1 MLLRL
6 KRLAQEVYLLQEVAQ
21 LVEACLELN
30 YHLKEDCLSL
40 RQPRQL
46 LILRLD
52 NLLQVQ
58 ILDKLRN
65 KNLLSA
71 KLKFNRHR
79 AQNLKCLVSNL
90 PKDQVSVSKLQQL
103 NPNHYSGGSK
113 LPIISSGSN
122 QLLILDLH
130 R

>member
-1 MLLRL
+1 M
-6 KRLAQEVYLLQEVAQ
+6 LQEVAQ

-79 AQNLKCLVSNL
+79 VQKLKCFVSNL

-113 LPIISSGSN
+113 LPILSSGSN